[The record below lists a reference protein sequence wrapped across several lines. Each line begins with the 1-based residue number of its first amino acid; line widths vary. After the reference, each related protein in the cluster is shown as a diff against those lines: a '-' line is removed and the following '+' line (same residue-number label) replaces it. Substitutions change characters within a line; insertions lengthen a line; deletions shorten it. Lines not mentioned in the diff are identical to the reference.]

1 MPAVLKASLNE
12 IALAEV
18 TVAGTFADEDTKVNA
33 TASVESLVAGD
44 YDIAFMLTADGLTG
58 KTTSWKQQNY
68 FCKGHAGNPYKSK
81 SSMPEDIQFLWDKGS
96 SYYET
101 YNDVLISSSYVSY
114 KNKATL
120 PTLVANG
127 TVSSEYTLKMPTKTT
142 LKKALKLDQVYV
154 VAVLLDK
161 KTGAIVNAGRA
172 RVTGSTGIEDVTT
185 GTEATVVARY
195 TVNGVQVSAPVKGVN
210 ILKMSDGTTRKV
222 LVK

>member
-1 MPAVLKASLNE
+1 
-12 IALAEV
+12 
-18 TVAGTFADEDTKVNA
+18 
-33 TASVESLVAGD
+33 
-44 YDIAFMLTADGLTG
+44 
-58 KTTSWKQQNY
+58 
-68 FCKGHAGNPYKSK
+68 
-81 SSMPEDIQFLWDKGS
+81 MPEDIQFLWDKGS

-101 YNDVLISSSYVSY
+101 FNDVLISSSYVSY

-127 TVSSEYTLKMPTKTT
+127 TVSSEYTLKLPTKRT
-142 LKKALKLDQVYV
+142 LKEAIKHDQVYV
-154 VAVLLDK
+154 VALLLDK

-222 LVK
+222 VVK